1 MVKSKCRNKSG
12 FLITKSTGKKIT
24 LEKQPSEAY
33 STGGAA
39 LVDGIR
45 GNMKNHGKSWL
56 GFSGKDV
63 VATIDFG
70 AKTDFTSVQFSTL
83 ERPGSWIYWPSS
95 AKVYVSDNGTDFRSK
110 SVDAATIQQSN
121 GVVVMSFPK
130 QAAQFIKVEIKT

>member
-39 LVDGIR
+39 SLVDGIR

-83 ERPGSWIYWPSS
+83 ERPEAGSIGLHLL
-95 AKVYVSDNGTDFRSK
+95 KFMFLITELTLEK
-110 SVDAATIQQSN
+110 
-121 GVVVMSFPK
+121 
-130 QAAQFIKVEIKT
+130 